1 MHRTRFAL
9 FTAATL
15 TTAALTAAAG
25 QASASATHQE
35 PIDYVAL
42 GDSYTAGPLIP
53 FQRLDPLGCF
63 RSTSNYPA
71 WLADHLD
78 VRSYTDVSCSSADT
92 TDMTGSQPLPVFG
105 AQPPQF
111 SALDSGTD
119 LVTIGIGGNDFGVF
133 GELISVCPELAESD
147 PTGSPCQDTYTVDG
161 IDTMK
166 QRIEG
171 TQDRV
176 VEVLR
181 GVHERSPEATVVL
194 VGYPRIAPETGYCP
208 DILPFADGDLR
219 WLDSV
224 EQTLNTALDTAANVD
239 GDTVFVDTY
248 TPSAGHD
255 ACATGGAAWIQGK
268 DTDLFRAASY
278 HPLRSGMVGV
288 ASIIANTLAG
298 QSADAAPAERALRT
312 ADSRR
317 PHSTMGEPVA
327 TPGLT
332 PEYLGK
338 IPGTVAG

>member
-9 FTAATL
+9 FATGALL
-15 TTAALTAAAG
+15 TTALTTAAG
-25 QASASATHQE
+25 QASASGTQHEAV
-35 PIDYVAL
+35 DYVAL

-53 FQRLDPLGCF
+53 LPRLDPLGCV

-78 VRSYTDVSCSSADT
+78 VRSYTDVSCSAADT
-92 TDMTGSQPLPVFG
+92 TDMTGRQPLPVFG
-105 AQPPQF
+105 SHRPQF
-111 SALDSGTD
+111 SALNSGTD

-133 GELISVCPELAESD
+133 GELTGTCPELAESD
-147 PTGSPCQDTYTVDG
+147 PTGSPCQDKYTVDG
-161 IDTMK
+161 VDTMK
-166 QRIEG
+166 ERIAG

-181 GVHERSPEATVVL
+181 GVHERAPEATVVL

-224 EQTLNTALDTAANVD
+224 ERTLNAALATAADID

-248 TPSAGHD
+248 TPSTGHD

-268 DTDLFRAASY
+268 DTDLLRAASY
-278 HPLRSGMVGV
+278 HPRRSGMVGV
-288 ASIIANTLAG
+288 ASIIAHTLAG
-298 QSADAAPAERALRT
+298 QPVDAGTTEQAVRST
-312 ADSRR
+312 AGTAR
-317 PHSTMGEPVA
+317 PSSTQDEPVA
-327 TPGLT
+327 APHRAREFVDEF
-332 PEYLGK
+332 PSRR
-338 IPGTVAG
+338 